1 MDDVTEAFTGRP
13 IRMISPYVDEGST
26 EEVTVSKFT
35 SDVDFMLLNPQ
46 GVSKDGFVLLAGEAS
61 GDGYVLPVINITSGR
76 WPWVTKALYLQNG
89 DLAFCMLQ
97 PNYLTY
103 DMPARNIEMNG
114 QQTTAQAVRRTKVQE
129 VRMPMYDDPR
139 ILEVVETDLGYGIIE
154 KMSIK
159 LTSRIA
165 KTTLKYEPE

>member
-1 MDDVTEAFTGRP
+1 M
-13 IRMISPYVDEGST
+13 
-26 EEVTVSKFT
+26 FT
-35 SDVDFMLLNPQ
+35 SDVDFMMLNPQ
-46 GVSKDGFVLLAGEAS
+46 GMSRDGFVLLAGQAS
-61 GDGYVLPVINITSGR
+61 GSEYILPVITISSGR
-76 WPWVTKALYLQNG
+76 WPWVTKFLYLQNG

-114 QQTTAQAVRRTKVQE
+114 QQTTAKAVRRTKVQE

-139 ILEVVETDLGYGIIE
+139 ILQVVETELGSGIIE
-154 KMSIK
+154 KMSVK